1 MDNKTSENSYANEIF
16 KQSDNIIEMPSILLV
31 EDDTINA
38 MVIKKFLSKN
48 FNVDVA
54 SKSSQSIDMAET
66 NNYSLFLL
74 DINLGRGMNGI
85 DVLTEIRK
93 MSKYANTPIIASTAY
108 TMKGDKERLLQAGFD
123 DYISK
128 PYTMHEIILKV
139 QQYLKNNSE

>member
-54 SKSSQSIDMAET
+54 SKSSQSIDMAEA

-74 DINLGRGMNGI
+74 DINLGRGMNGV
-85 DVLTEIRK
+85 DVMTEIRK
-93 MSKYANTPIIASTAY
+93 MPKYANTPIIASTAY

>member
-1 MDNKTSENSYANEIF
+1 MDSIKSESSNFDEIS
-16 KQSDNIIEMPSILLV
+16 KQSDNNIVLPSILLV

>member
-1 MDNKTSENSYANEIF
+1 MDNLKAENSYTDEIF
-16 KQSDNIIEMPSILLV
+16 KQSENNIELPSILLV

-48 FNVDVA
+48 FKVDVA
-54 SKSSQSIDMAET
+54 SKSSQSIEMAEA
-66 NNYSLFLL
+66 NIYSLFLL

-85 DVLTEIRK
+85 NVLTEIRK
-93 MSKYANTPIIASTAY
+93 MPKYATTPIIASTAY

-139 QQYLKNNSE
+139 QQYI